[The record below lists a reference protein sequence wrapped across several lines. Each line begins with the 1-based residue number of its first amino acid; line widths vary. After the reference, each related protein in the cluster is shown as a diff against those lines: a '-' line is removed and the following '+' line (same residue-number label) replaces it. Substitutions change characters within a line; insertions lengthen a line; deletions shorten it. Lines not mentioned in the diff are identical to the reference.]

1 MPDEERERF
10 IKGFRWCPYSETI
23 QPWEED
29 QEFGCIW
36 CEVDL
41 DSLGPHLKLVLAQ
54 YADKAW
60 EDSARLR
67 EHLATLRYAEIGEP
81 EAVVAYMMDH
91 YRAACRSHTFDGQI
105 RNLVAGMAQGCL
117 IAVANGRWARLEH
130 DNAVAVHEALT
141 AVLEAT
147 KPEAGDWLPEER
159 RVVLDGARAVLEQ
172 TKLYSQRPEPPFA
185 VDLALPVPDPEPEP
199 PEAAETPKTPIEDM
213 EEMQRVPESEGKE
226 IAEDGLAFYD
236 PVKERWRCI
245 RCGALLTAEGECNC
259 PPPYDID
266 PEERYG

>member
-29 QEFGCIW
+29 QESGCTW

-41 DSLGPHLKLVLAQ
+41 DSLGPHLKLVLARASDESWAAYERLRDHVNLLQ
-54 YADKAW
+54 YA
-60 EDSARLR
+60 EM
-67 EHLATLRYAEIGEP
+67 GEP
-81 EAVVAYMMDH
+81 ESVVAQMWAY
-91 YRAACRSHTFDGQI
+91 YTAAAKSKTLNGQI
-105 RNLVAGMAQGCL
+105 TNLVRGLAQAAL

-130 DNAVAVHEALT
+130 DNAVKVHEALT

-159 RVVLDGARAVLEQ
+159 RVVLDGARVVLEE

-185 VDLALPVPDPEPEP
+185 VNLDLPVPDPTPEP

-236 PVKERWRCI
+236 PAKERWRCI